1 MISTHSNKKE
11 VKLTKL
17 LDDCLDS
24 KLSQS
29 ERVILQKA
37 KSDLEKKSSYFP
49 RIVADLESSL
59 NQKLSDS
66 VKLLYMTI
74 TSHEYK
80 NKGLGIGLMS
90 IGQWL

>member
-37 KSDLEKKSSYFP
+37 KSDLEKKSSYFY
-49 RIVADLESSL
+49 LC
-59 NQKLSDS
+59 N
-66 VKLLYMTI
+66 TI
-74 TSHEYK
+74 
-80 NKGLGIGLMS
+80 N
-90 IGQWL
+90 